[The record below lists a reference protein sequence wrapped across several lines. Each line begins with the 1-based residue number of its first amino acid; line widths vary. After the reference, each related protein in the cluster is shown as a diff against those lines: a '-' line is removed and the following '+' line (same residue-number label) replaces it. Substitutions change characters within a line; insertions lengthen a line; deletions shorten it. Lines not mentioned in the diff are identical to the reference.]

1 MDRDA
6 GSRICVLTMF
16 FKLYIIMKKYLFM
29 SVLALAAVT
38 ACEKEQGSNPAA
50 GGDIVRIS
58 PVITKVTD
66 VSFEDGDRIGL
77 SILKGDAYYAEN
89 QLLTFGDGVFSGS
102 LVWYAEAAET
112 SVLTAYYP
120 YSESGMPET
129 FSVAADQTADY
140 EASDLVAGVKANVTP
155 SSSAVTVEFRHLL
168 SKILL
173 NVDNQS
179 GSDLSSVKLSGS
191 KLSASV
197 DLAGLSV
204 AVDGAAA
211 AEDIT
216 MQAVESGRQY
226 RAIVVPQTVA
236 FTLTVTTASGKTL
249 EQKLA
254 SAELVSGGQ
263 YTVAATIIDDNLSVS
278 ISGEISNWTDE
289 GVIGPD
295 TPSEE
300 VQFEEYDGYFIYDG
314 VTYPTVTL
322 ANGSVWMARN
332 LSYLPEGYTPSG
344 DGTDPDA
351 HVLYPYELRNDG
363 GEPSAIN
370 ATEAVALTDAES
382 IEEKG
387 YLYDAYAIFGTDE
400 ITADNI
406 HSFEG
411 AQGIC
416 PPGWHIPSRADFF
429 ALCGLSNKDDS
440 GEETGNQTDENALFY
455 DAGYKGGKR
464 TLFNDAGWNYQL
476 AGCRQLTGSSDARI
490 YKYSLTQLYSGN
502 TTLTDSLGLPA
513 LNYIMSSTGYV
524 SSVGTLQLFSMM
536 TTFTNVYPEGRV
548 NVAYATLGTATPV
561 RCVKDAD

>member
-1 MDRDA
+1 
-6 GSRICVLTMF
+6 
-16 FKLYIIMKKYLFM
+16 MKKVLL
-29 SVLALAAVT
+29 SLLALASVI
-38 ACEKEQGSNPAA
+38 ACEKEEATDIPSL
-50 GGDIVRIS
+50 GGEIVKIS

-66 VSFEDGDRIGL
+66 VNFEGGDRIGL
-77 SILKGDAYYAEN
+77 SIFKNDAYYAEN
-89 QLLTFGDGVFSGS
+89 ALLTFGDGVFAGD
-102 LVWYAEAAET
+102 LVWYTEGAET

-120 YSESGMPET
+120 YSASGMPET
-129 FSVAADQTADY
+129 FAIQADQTEGY
-140 EASDLVAGVKANVTP
+140 EESDLIAGTKSDVTP
-155 SSSAVTVEFRHLL
+155 SSAAVTVGFKHLL
-168 SKILL
+168 SKIMLDI
-173 NVDNQS
+173 DNQS
-179 GSDLSSVKLSGS
+179 GSELTSVKLSGS
-191 KLSASV
+191 RISASV
-197 DLAGLSV
+197 DLSSLTV
-204 AVDGAAA
+204 AVDESGS

-216 MQAVESGRQY
+216 MQAVKAGEQY
-226 RAIVVPQTVA
+226 RAIVIPQTVA

-249 EQKLA
+249 TQNLA
-254 SAELVSGGQ
+254 SVDLKQGGQ
-263 YTVAATIIDDNLSVS
+263 YTMSATVVEDNLSVNL
-278 ISGEISNWTDE
+278 SGEITNWTDE
-289 GVIGPD
+289 GEIGPA
-295 TPSEE
+295 TPSGE
-300 VQFEEYDGYFIYDG
+300 VQFEEYDGYFVYDG

-322 ANGSVWMARN
+322 SNGSVWMAKN
-332 LSYLPEGYTPSG
+332 LSYLPDGYTPSA
-344 DGTDPDA
+344 DGTDPEA
-351 HVLYPYELRNDG
+351 HILYPYELVNDG
-363 GEPSAIN
+363 GTPSAIN
-370 ATEAVALTDAES
+370 ASSAKALTDAES

-387 YLYDAYAIFGTDE
+387 YLYDAYAIFGVDE
-400 ITADNI
+400 ITSENI

-416 PPGWHIPSRADFF
+416 PPGWHVPTRAEYF

-476 AGCRQLTGSSDARI
+476 AGCRQLSGSSDARI

-536 TTFTNVYPEGRV
+536 TTFTNAYPEGRV

>member
-1 MDRDA
+1 
-6 GSRICVLTMF
+6 
-16 FKLYIIMKKYLFM
+16 MKKVLLSLLAM
-29 SVLALAAVT
+29 ASVI
-38 ACEKEQGSNPAA
+38 ACEKEEATDIPSL
-50 GGDIVRIS
+50 GGEIVKIS

-66 VSFEDGDRIGL
+66 VNFEDGDRIGL
-77 SILKGDAYYAEN
+77 SIFKNDAYYAEN
-89 QLLTFGDGVFSGS
+89 ALLTFGDGVFAGD
-102 LVWYAEAAET
+102 LVWYTEGAET

-120 YSESGMPET
+120 YSASGMPET
-129 FSVAADQTADY
+129 FAVQADQTEGY
-140 EASDLVAGVKANVTP
+140 EESDLIAGTKSDVTP
-155 SSSAVTVEFRHLL
+155 SSAAVTVGFKHLL
-168 SKILL
+168 SKIMLDI
-173 NVDNQS
+173 DNQS
-179 GSDLSSVKLSGS
+179 GSELTSVKLSGS
-191 KLSASV
+191 RISASV
-197 DLAGLSV
+197 DLSSLTV
-204 AVDGAAA
+204 AVDESGS

-216 MQAVESGRQY
+216 MQAVTAGEQY
-226 RAIVVPQTVA
+226 RAIVIPQTVA

-249 EQKLA
+249 TQNLA
-254 SAELVSGGQ
+254 SVDLKQGGQ
-263 YTVAATIIDDNLSVS
+263 YTMSATVVEDNLSVNL
-278 ISGEISNWTDE
+278 SGEITNWTDE
-289 GVIGPD
+289 GEIGPA
-295 TPSEE
+295 TPSGE
-300 VQFEEYDGYFIYDG
+300 VQFEEYDGYFVYDG

-322 ANGSVWMARN
+322 SNGSVWMAKN
-332 LSYLPEGYTPSG
+332 LSYLPDGYTPSA
-344 DGTDPDA
+344 DGTDPEA
-351 HVLYPYELRNDG
+351 HILYPYELVNDG
-363 GEPSAIN
+363 GTPSAIN
-370 ATEAVALTDAES
+370 ASSAKALTDAES

-387 YLYDAYAIFGTDE
+387 YLYDAYAIFGVDE
-400 ITADNI
+400 ITSENI

-416 PPGWHIPSRADFF
+416 PPGWHVPTRAEYF

-476 AGCRQLTGSSDARI
+476 AGCRQLSGSSDARI

-536 TTFTNVYPEGRV
+536 TTFTNAYPEGRV

>member
-1 MDRDA
+1 
-6 GSRICVLTMF
+6 
-16 FKLYIIMKKYLFM
+16 MKKYLLL
-29 SVLALAAVT
+29 SVIAFAAVT
-38 ACEKEQGSNPAA
+38 ACEKEQGDNPVS

-129 FSVAADQTADY
+129 FSVAADQTAGY
-140 EASDLVAGVKANVTP
+140 EASDLIAGVKADVTP
-155 SSSAVTVEFRHLL
+155 SSSAVTVEFEHLL

-204 AVDGAAA
+204 AVDGTAS

-216 MQAVESGRQY
+216 MQAVEAGKQY

-263 YTVAATIIDDNLSVS
+263 YTVTATVIDDNLSVS
-278 ISGEISNWTDE
+278 ISGEITNWTDE

-295 TPSEE
+295 TPAEE
-300 VQFEEYDGYFIYDG
+300 VQFEEYDGYFVYDG

-322 ANGSVWMARN
+322 ANGSVWMAKN
-332 LSYLPEGYTPSG
+332 LSYLPDGYTPSA
-344 DGTDPDA
+344 DGTDPEA
-351 HVLYPYELRNDG
+351 HILYPYELVNDG
-363 GEPSAIN
+363 GSPTSIN
-370 ATEAVALTDAES
+370 ASSAVALTDAGS

-387 YLYDAYAIFGTDE
+387 YLYDAYAIFGVNEFTE
-400 ITADNI
+400 ENI
-406 HSFEG
+406 HGFEG

-416 PPGWHIPSRADFF
+416 PPGWHIPTRADYF

-440 GEETGNQTDENALFY
+440 GEETGNQIDESALFY
-455 DAGYKGGKR
+455 DENYGGGKW
-464 TLFNDAGWNYQL
+464 TSYNEAGWNYQL

-502 TTLTDSLGLPA
+502 TSLTDCLGQPG
-513 LNYIMSSTGYV
+513 LNYMMSSTGYV
-524 SSVGTLQLFSMM
+524 STVGTLQFFSQM
-536 TTFTNVYPEGRV
+536 TTFTKVYPEGRI

>member
-1 MDRDA
+1 
-6 GSRICVLTMF
+6 
-16 FKLYIIMKKYLFM
+16 MKKVLL
-29 SVLALAAVT
+29 SLLALASVI
-38 ACEKEQGSNPAA
+38 ACEKEEATDIPSL
-50 GGDIVRIS
+50 GGEIVKIS

-66 VSFEDGDRIGL
+66 VNFEDGDRIGL
-77 SILKGDAYYAEN
+77 SIFKNDAYYAEN
-89 QLLTFGDGVFSGS
+89 ALLTFGDGVFAGD
-102 LVWYAEAAET
+102 LVWYTEGAET

-120 YSESGMPET
+120 YSASGMPET
-129 FSVAADQTADY
+129 FAVQADQTEGY
-140 EASDLVAGVKANVTP
+140 EESDLIAGTKSDVTP
-155 SSSAVTVEFRHLL
+155 SSAAVTVGFKHLL
-168 SKILL
+168 SKIMLDI
-173 NVDNQS
+173 DNQS
-179 GSDLSSVKLSGS
+179 GSELTSVKLSGS
-191 KLSASV
+191 RISASV
-197 DLAGLSV
+197 DLSSLTV
-204 AVDGAAA
+204 AVDGSGS

-216 MQAVESGRQY
+216 MQAVTAGEQY
-226 RAIVVPQTVA
+226 RAIVIPQTVA

-249 EQKLA
+249 TQNLA
-254 SAELVSGGQ
+254 SVDLNQGGQ
-263 YTVAATIIDDNLSVS
+263 YTMSATVVEDNLSVNL
-278 ISGEISNWTDE
+278 SGEITNWTDE
-289 GVIGPD
+289 GEIGPA
-295 TPSEE
+295 TPSGE
-300 VQFEEYDGYFIYDG
+300 VQFEEYDGYFVYDG

-322 ANGSVWMARN
+322 SNGSVWMAKN
-332 LSYLPEGYTPSG
+332 LSYLPDGYTPSA
-344 DGTDPDA
+344 DGTDPEA
-351 HVLYPYELRNDG
+351 HILYPYELVNDG
-363 GEPSAIN
+363 GTPSAIN
-370 ATEAVALTDAES
+370 ASSAKALTDAES

-387 YLYDAYAIFGTDE
+387 YLYDAYAIFGVDE
-400 ITADNI
+400 ITSENI

-416 PPGWHIPSRADFF
+416 PPGWHVPTRAEYF

-476 AGCRQLTGSSDARI
+476 AGCRQLSGSSDARI

-536 TTFTNVYPEGRV
+536 TTFTNAYPEGRV

>member
-1 MDRDA
+1 
-6 GSRICVLTMF
+6 
-16 FKLYIIMKKYLFM
+16 MKKVLL
-29 SVLALAAVT
+29 SLLALASVI
-38 ACEKEQGSNPAA
+38 ACEKEEATDIPSL
-50 GGDIVRIS
+50 GGEIVKIS

-66 VSFEDGDRIGL
+66 VNFEDGDRIGL
-77 SILKGDAYYAEN
+77 SIFKNDAYYAEN
-89 QLLTFGDGVFSGS
+89 ALLTFGDGVFAGD
-102 LVWYAEAAET
+102 LVWYTEGAET

-120 YSESGMPET
+120 YSASGMPET
-129 FSVAADQTADY
+129 FAVQTDQTEGY
-140 EASDLVAGVKANVTP
+140 EESDLIAGTKSDVTP
-155 SSSAVTVEFRHLL
+155 SSAAVTVGFKHLL
-168 SKILL
+168 SKIMLDI
-173 NVDNQS
+173 DNQS
-179 GSDLSSVKLSGS
+179 GSELTSVKLSGS
-191 KLSASV
+191 RISASV
-197 DLAGLSV
+197 DLSSLTV
-204 AVDGAAA
+204 AVDGSGS

-216 MQAVESGRQY
+216 MQAVTAGEQY
-226 RAIVVPQTVA
+226 RAIVIPQTVA
-236 FTLTVTTASGKTL
+236 FALTVTTASGKTL
-249 EQKLA
+249 TQNLA
-254 SAELVSGGQ
+254 SVDLKQGGQ
-263 YTVAATIIDDNLSVS
+263 YTMSATVVEDNLSVNL
-278 ISGEISNWTDE
+278 SGEITNWTDE
-289 GVIGPD
+289 GEIGPA
-295 TPSEE
+295 TPSGE
-300 VQFEEYDGYFIYDG
+300 VQFEEYDGYFVYDG

-322 ANGSVWMARN
+322 SNGSVWMAKN
-332 LSYLPEGYTPSG
+332 LSYLPDGYTPSA
-344 DGTDPDA
+344 DGTDPEA
-351 HVLYPYELRNDG
+351 HILYPYELVNDG
-363 GEPSAIN
+363 GTPSAIN
-370 ATEAVALTDAES
+370 ASSAKALTDAES

-387 YLYDAYAIFGTDE
+387 YLYDAYAIFGVDE
-400 ITADNI
+400 ITSENI

-416 PPGWHIPSRADFF
+416 PPGWHVPTRAEYF

-536 TTFTNVYPEGRV
+536 TTFTNAYPEGRV

>member
-1 MDRDA
+1 
-6 GSRICVLTMF
+6 
-16 FKLYIIMKKYLFM
+16 MKKVLL
-29 SVLALAAVT
+29 SLLALASVI
-38 ACEKEQGSNPAA
+38 ACEKEEATDIPSL
-50 GGDIVRIS
+50 GGERVKIS

-66 VSFEDGDRIGL
+66 VNFEDGDRIGL
-77 SILKGDAYYAEN
+77 SIFKNDAYYAEN
-89 QLLTFGDGVFSGS
+89 ALLTFGDGVFAGD
-102 LVWYAEAAET
+102 LVWYTEGAET

-120 YSESGMPET
+120 YSAAGMPET
-129 FSVAADQTADY
+129 FAVQADQTEGY
-140 EASDLVAGVKANVTP
+140 EESDLIAGTKSDVTP
-155 SSSAVTVEFRHLL
+155 SSVAVTVGFKHLL
-168 SKILL
+168 SKIMLDI
-173 NVDNQS
+173 DNQS
-179 GSDLSSVKLSGS
+179 GSELTSVKLSGS
-191 KLSASV
+191 RISASV
-197 DLAGLSV
+197 DLSSLTV
-204 AVDGAAA
+204 AVDESGS

-216 MQAVESGRQY
+216 MQAVKAGEQY
-226 RAIVVPQTVA
+226 RAIVIPQTVA

-249 EQKLA
+249 TQNLA
-254 SAELVSGGQ
+254 SVDLKQGGQ
-263 YTVAATIIDDNLSVS
+263 YTMSATVVEDNLSVNL
-278 ISGEISNWTDE
+278 SGEITNWTDE
-289 GVIGPD
+289 GEIGPA
-295 TPSEE
+295 TPSGE
-300 VQFEEYDGYFIYDG
+300 VQFEEYDGYFVYDG

-322 ANGSVWMARN
+322 SNGSVWMAKN
-332 LSYLPEGYTPSG
+332 LSYLPDGYTPSA
-344 DGTDPDA
+344 DGTDPEA
-351 HVLYPYELRNDG
+351 HILYPYELVNDG
-363 GEPSAIN
+363 GTPSAIN
-370 ATEAVALTDAES
+370 ASSAKALTDAES

-387 YLYDAYAIFGTDE
+387 YLYDAYAIFGVDE
-400 ITADNI
+400 ITSENI

-416 PPGWHIPSRADFF
+416 PPGWHVPTRAEYF

-476 AGCRQLTGSSDARI
+476 AGCRQLSGSSDARI

-536 TTFTNVYPEGRV
+536 TTFTNAYPEGRV

>member
-1 MDRDA
+1 
-6 GSRICVLTMF
+6 
-16 FKLYIIMKKYLFM
+16 MKKVLL
-29 SVLALAAVT
+29 SLLALASVI
-38 ACEKEQGSNPAA
+38 ACEKEEATDIPSL
-50 GGDIVRIS
+50 GGEIVKIS

-66 VSFEDGDRIGL
+66 VNFEDGDRIGL
-77 SILKGDAYYAEN
+77 SIFKNDAYYAEN
-89 QLLTFGDGVFSGS
+89 ALLTFGDGVFAGD
-102 LVWYAEAAET
+102 LVWYTEGAET

-120 YSESGMPET
+120 YSASGMPET
-129 FSVAADQTADY
+129 FAVQADQTEGY
-140 EASDLVAGVKANVTP
+140 EESDLIAGTKSDVTP
-155 SSSAVTVEFRHLL
+155 SSAAVTVGFKHLL
-168 SKILL
+168 SKIMLDI
-173 NVDNQS
+173 DNQS
-179 GSDLSSVKLSGS
+179 GSELTSVKLSGS
-191 KLSASV
+191 RISASV
-197 DLAGLSV
+197 DLSSLTV
-204 AVDGAAA
+204 AVDESGS

-216 MQAVESGRQY
+216 MQAVKAGEQY
-226 RAIVVPQTVA
+226 RAIVIPQTVA

-249 EQKLA
+249 TQNLA
-254 SAELVSGGQ
+254 SVDLKQGGQ
-263 YTVAATIIDDNLSVS
+263 YTMSATVVEDNLSVNL
-278 ISGEISNWTDE
+278 SGEITNWTDE
-289 GVIGPD
+289 GEIGPA

-300 VQFEEYDGYFIYDG
+300 VQFEEYDGYFVYDG

-322 ANGSVWMARN
+322 SNGSVWMAKN
-332 LSYLPEGYTPSG
+332 LSYLPDGYTPSA
-344 DGTDPDA
+344 DGTDPEA
-351 HVLYPYELRNDG
+351 HILYPYELVNDG
-363 GEPSAIN
+363 GTPSAIN
-370 ATEAVALTDAES
+370 ASSAKALTDAES

-387 YLYDAYAIFGTDE
+387 YLYDAYAIFGVDE
-400 ITADNI
+400 ITSENI

-416 PPGWHIPSRADFF
+416 PPGWHVPTRAEYF

-476 AGCRQLTGSSDARI
+476 AGCRQLSGSSDARI

-536 TTFTNVYPEGRV
+536 TTFTNAYPEGRV

>member
-1 MDRDA
+1 
-6 GSRICVLTMF
+6 
-16 FKLYIIMKKYLFM
+16 MKKYLLL
-29 SVLALAAVT
+29 SVIAFAAVT
-38 ACEKEQGSNPAA
+38 ACEKEQGNNLVS

-66 VSFEDGDRIGL
+66 VNFEDGDRIGL
-77 SILKGDAYYAEN
+77 SIYKGDAYYAEN
-89 QLLTFGDGVFSGS
+89 RLLTFGDGVFSGD

-129 FSVAADQTADY
+129 FSVAADQTAGY
-140 EASDLVAGVKANVTP
+140 EASDLIAGVKTDVAPT
-155 SSSAVTVEFRHLL
+155 SSAVTVEFRHLL

-173 NVDNQS
+173 DVDNQS
-179 GSDLSSVKLSGS
+179 GSELASVRLSGS

-197 DLAGLSV
+197 DLSGLSV
-204 AVDGAAA
+204 AVDEAAE

-226 RAIVVPQTVA
+226 RAIVIPQTVN

-254 SAELVSGGQ
+254 SADLKAGGQ
-263 YTVAATIIDDNLSVS
+263 YTMAATVIDDNLSVS
-278 ISGEISNWTDE
+278 ISGEITNWTDE

-295 TPSEE
+295 TPAEE
-300 VQFEEYDGYFIYDG
+300 VQFEEYDGYFVYDG

-322 ANGSVWMARN
+322 ANGSVWMAKN
-332 LSYLPEGYTPSG
+332 LSYLPDGYTPSA
-344 DGTDPDA
+344 DGTDPEA
-351 HVLYPYELRNDG
+351 HILYPYELVNDG
-363 GEPSAIN
+363 GSPTSIN
-370 ATEAVALTDAES
+370 ASSAVALTDAGS

-387 YLYDAYAIFGTDE
+387 YLYDAYAIFGVNEFTE
-400 ITADNI
+400 ENI
-406 HSFEG
+406 HGFEG

-416 PPGWHIPSRADFF
+416 PPGWHIPTRADYF

-440 GEETGNQTDENALFY
+440 GEETGNQIDESALFY
-455 DAGYKGGKR
+455 DENYGGGKW
-464 TLFNDAGWNYQL
+464 TSYNEAGWNYQL

-502 TTLTDSLGLPA
+502 TSLTDCLGQPG
-513 LNYIMSSTGYV
+513 LNYMMSSTGYV
-524 SSVGTLQLFSMM
+524 STVGALQFFSQM
-536 TTFTNVYPEGRV
+536 TTFTKVYPEGRI

-561 RCVKDAD
+561 RCVKDAE

>member
-1 MDRDA
+1 
-6 GSRICVLTMF
+6 
-16 FKLYIIMKKYLFM
+16 MKKYLFL
-29 SVLALAAVT
+29 SVIAFAAVT
-38 ACEKEQGSNPAA
+38 ACEKEQGDNQGS

-66 VSFEDGDRIGL
+66 VNFEDGDRIGL
-77 SILKGDAYYAEN
+77 SIYKGDAYYAEN
-89 QLLTFGDGVFSGS
+89 RLLTFGDGVFSGD

-129 FSVAADQTADY
+129 FSVAADQTAGY
-140 EASDLVAGVKANVTP
+140 EASDLIAGVKTDVAPT
-155 SSSAVTVEFRHLL
+155 SSAVTVEFRHLL

-173 NVDNQS
+173 DVDNQS
-179 GSDLSSVKLSGS
+179 GSELASVRLSGS

-197 DLAGLSV
+197 DLSGLSV
-204 AVDGAAA
+204 AVDEAAE

-226 RAIVVPQTVA
+226 RAIVIPQTVN

-254 SAELVSGGQ
+254 SADLKAGGQ
-263 YTVAATIIDDNLSVS
+263 YTMAATVIDDNLSVS
-278 ISGEISNWTDE
+278 ISGEITNWTDE

-295 TPSEE
+295 TPAEE
-300 VQFEEYDGYFIYDG
+300 VQFEEYDGYFVYDG

-322 ANGSVWMARN
+322 ANGSVWMAKN
-332 LSYLPEGYTPSG
+332 LSYLPDGYTPSA
-344 DGTDPDA
+344 DGTDPEA
-351 HVLYPYELRNDG
+351 HILYPYELVNDG
-363 GEPSAIN
+363 GSPTSIN
-370 ATEAVALTDAES
+370 ASSAVALTDAGS

-387 YLYDAYAIFGTDE
+387 YLYDAYAIFGVNEFTE
-400 ITADNI
+400 ENI
-406 HSFEG
+406 HGFEG

-416 PPGWHIPSRADFF
+416 PPGWHIPTRADYF

-440 GEETGNQTDENALFY
+440 GEETGNQIDESALFY
-455 DAGYKGGKR
+455 DENYGGGKW
-464 TLFNDAGWNYQL
+464 TSYNEAGWNYQL

-502 TTLTDSLGLPA
+502 TSLTDCLGQPG
-513 LNYIMSSTGYV
+513 LNYMMSSTGYV
-524 SSVGTLQLFSMM
+524 STVGALQFFSQM
-536 TTFTNVYPEGRV
+536 TTFTKVYPEGRI

-561 RCVKDAD
+561 RCVKDAE